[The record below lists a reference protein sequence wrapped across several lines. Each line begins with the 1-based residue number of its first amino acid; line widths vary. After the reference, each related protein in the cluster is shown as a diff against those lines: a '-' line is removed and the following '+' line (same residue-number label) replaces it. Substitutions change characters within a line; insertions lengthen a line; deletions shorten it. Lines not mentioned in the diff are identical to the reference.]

1 MSTGAVVALAFGA
14 CLILLGIAVGI
25 YFAVKGGDEETT
37 TPAPSPAPRGPAP
50 SPAPRGAAPSPS
62 DPCAGLTPTSLA
74 KDVPVSCLQKT
85 WTDAGCSV
93 TGTVYPVAGSK
104 GWWNSSPGG
113 LGTTVYC
120 DPGGKISGDAAG
132 NCGAG
137 NYGAIIAD
145 MNYWANS
152 TRPGSVTEPSRVSG
166 CRGP

>member
-37 TPAPSPAPRGPAP
+37 TPAPSPAPRGP
-50 SPAPRGAAPSPS
+50 APSPS